1 MDSLLEAA
9 AEEVAEDVDADVDV
23 DAVLTVESLGCC
35 EDELEVSGDAEALG
49 KDDKLAE
56 AVDNVDSVSAVVV
69 NDTALNVI
77 SDDDNEDDDVD
88 TDEDS
93 VAG

>member
-9 AEEVAEDVDADVDV
+9 AVEVAEDVDADVDV
-23 DAVLTVESLGCC
+23 DAALTVESLGCC

-56 AVDNVDSVSAVVV
+56 AVDNVSAVVV
-69 NDTALNVI
+69 NDTALNVT
-77 SDDDNEDDDVD
+77 SDDNNEDDDVD

>member
-9 AEEVAEDVDADVDV
+9 AVEVAEDVDADVDV
-23 DAVLTVESLGCC
+23 DAALTVESLGCC

-56 AVDNVDSVSAVVV
+56 AVDNVSAVVV
-69 NDTALNVI
+69 NDTALNVT
-77 SDDDNEDDDVD
+77 SDDNN
-88 TDEDS
+88 DS
-93 VAG
+93 KRTNTG